1 MNHLG
6 KLNHGNF
13 QSIGLGA
20 LNNTI
25 NTEISGSVE
34 AANTIIGDMA
44 QQRRDMLV
52 SLDNINNNLIGT
64 RDEKTGER
72 NFDGL
77 IGRAYK
83 NEAIAL
89 SKENQEKELT
99 NQRMKLIDKM
109 NEFNKEGKMF
119 NDLIGAKADVKNR
132 YQDDKTQALLGNDY
146 KTEKESITRYFM
158 ANTGLDLETAIH
170 SWNNGGRNSQTYQS
184 LKAAGLD
191 DNTIN
196 QVMSR
201 ANTLFNIEKEAK
213 NIENGV
219 IPKDILPRVT
229 YETNKALLGRGY
241 TQEQADRLTGVGIQ
255 SSLTNLYKASAD
267 AEAQANSIRLQP
279 NYMDRDAIALQNQ
292 MEAQAQ
298 HNRTIEKQNW
308 AKINALG
315 NQQQQPI
322 DEGQIDNTTQNNTT
336 ELAIVEMRRDG
347 KSAVLTD
354 KNRKQFI
361 LDDVSQL
368 TALDENGNP
377 IKLENGK
384 VHSKGKFSVNSN
396 VPLTPYNEN
405 GNKVIYEAA
414 TRNRASD
421 LLNAHKNNANPEVIL
436 ALEEELNKTLPKD
449 YFAKNRNGEYILDK
463 NGRKIFNYNEL
474 IKDYQNLMDEGFADK
489 GMVRVSD
496 ALAHILRIRDPKT
509 DILGIISNMGDTL
522 DLGNFAVDKKHDTT
536 KNLRGKNKVTMNQ
549 ANGNT
554 QLDRM
559 QNKQQQ
565 DTELFKANQNK
576 PISIDDV
583 INPNS
588 KGYFEIE
595 QRAKN
600 GDKEAISILQSRV
613 NSETMLNATNK
624 DVRSYINDDQKMI
637 KDTGI
642 DEEHLNQESKHKALT
657 AISIMSVAIPQL
669 RTDKALAD
677 KTIKTLYD
685 YFQLQAK
692 GKLDGNLSELLADY
706 RDSLNVKALS
716 NIGLN
721 VSSVEDLG
729 NLFSRDD
736 IVKLISGSNIQKNLI
751 QFLLYN
757 K

>member
-20 LNNTI
+20 LNNNI

-99 NQRMKLIDKM
+99 NQRMKLVDKI
-109 NEFNKEGKMF
+109 NEFN
-119 NDLIGAKADVKNR
+119 NLIGAKGDVSNIYK
-132 YQDDKTQALLGNDY
+132 DDKAQALLGNNFN
-146 KTEKESITRYFM
+146 TEKESITRYFM
-158 ANTGLDLETAIH
+158 ANIGLDLETAIH
-170 SWNNGGRNSQTYQS
+170 SWNNGGKNSQTYQS
-184 LKAAGLD
+184 LKASGLD

-219 IPKDILPRVT
+219 ITKDILPRVT

-255 SSLTNLYKASAD
+255 SSLTNLYQASAD
-267 AEAQANSIRLQP
+267 AEAQANNIRLQP
-279 NYMDRDAIALQNQ
+279 NYMDRNAIALQNQ
-292 MEAQAQ
+292 MEEQAQ
-298 HNRTIEKQNW
+298 HNRNIERQNW

-315 NQQQQPI
+315 NQQQPI
-322 DEGQIDNTTQNNTT
+322 DEGQVDNTAQNNTT
-336 ELAIVEMRRDG
+336 ELDTVEMRRDG
-347 KSAVLTD
+347 KSALLTD

-368 TALDENGNP
+368 TAVDENGNP

-384 VHSKGKFSVNSN
+384 IHTKGKFSVNSN
-396 VPLTPYNEN
+396 IPLTPYNEN
-405 GNKVIYEAA
+405 GNKIVNEAVI
-414 TRNRASD
+414 RNRSTD
-421 LLNAHKNNANPEVIL
+421 LLNAYKNNANPEVIA
-436 ALEEELNKTLPKD
+436 ALEEEFNRVLPKD
-449 YFAKNRNGEYILDK
+449 YFAKNRKGEYILDK

-474 IKDYQNLMDEGFADK
+474 IKDYQNLVDEGFADK
-489 GMVRVSD
+489 GMVRVAD
-496 ALAHILRIRDPKT
+496 ALAHITRIRDPKT
-509 DILGIISNMGDTL
+509 DILGIMSNMGDTL
-522 DLGNFAVDKKHDTT
+522 DLGNFAVDRKHDTT

-554 QLDRM
+554 QLDRI

-576 PISIDDV
+576 PISIDDLS
-583 INPNS
+583 NPNS
-588 KGYFEIE
+588 KGYYEIE

-600 GDKEAISILQSRV
+600 GDQEAISALRSKV
-613 NSETMLNATNK
+613 NSETIINATNK

-657 AISIMSVAIPQL
+657 AISIMSVGVPQL